1 MDFLWTSDRLIVS
14 PLEVHWKSIGSPT
27 VNMKKIQIDIDGKKI
42 KCDEGAHVLQVAIEN
57 GIDIPHFCYH
67 EDLPIDVHCRACLVE
82 VKGAVRTSCNLATEN
97 GMKILTDSKKVLQL
111 RDENLELLLADH
123 QKLCRKCRQGY
134 FCQTAEMMKKYRI
147 SGKKYHRDIIDK
159 PIHQLGAAAE
169 FDPQAC
175 IACNKC
181 VEICEKIGIGFL
193 KLEGKGSKT
202 HLTYNKDPKVDCIYC
217 GQCTAHCPVAAIR
230 EQDHLTK
237 LEKLL
242 KDKKAGKLKN
252 KILIAQMAPSVRA
265 SIGEEFNLK
274 PGCNMEGQMVT
285 ALKKLGFDYVF
296 DVNMGADI
304 TTWVEATELAERIK
318 GKGGPLPMITSCCPG
333 WVKTA
338 EFYYPEMLD
347 HLTQARSPQIH
358 SGGAYKTWWAEKVGV
373 DPKKIVVVSF
383 MPCTSKK
390 YEASFDKFKINGMN
404 PVDYVLTTR
413 ETGSLLKKHK
423 INLPKLKKG
432 KVDSPG
438 TYSGA
443 AAIYGASGGVMES
456 ALRTA
461 YFFLTG
467 KELKKPEFKAVR
479 GMEGIKEASIKIGN
493 QTIRVAVVTMAKNS
507 HKIIDKIKKHPKKY
521 HYIEMMACPGGC
533 IGGGGQPYPN
543 SEKIIQERTKAL
555 YKIDDKMKLRKAH
568 LNPIVKEFFED
579 YIAKLSKSKQEAI
592 LLTRYSKKRKF
603 E

>member
-1 MDFLWTSDRLIVS
+1 
-14 PLEVHWKSIGSPT
+14 
-27 VNMKKIQIDIDGKKI
+27 MKKIQIEIDGKKI
-42 KCDEGAHVLQVAIEN
+42 KCDEGASILQIAIDNNIE
-57 GIDIPHFCYH
+57 IPHFCYH
-67 EDLPIDVHCRACLVE
+67 EDLKLDVHCRTCLVE
-82 VKGAVRTSCNLATEN
+82 VKPNGKVCTSCDLKAED
-97 GMKILTDSKKVLQL
+97 GMKVLTNSPTVRKL

-123 QKLCRKCRQGY
+123 QKFCPRCQKGY
-134 FCQTAEMMKKYRI
+134 FCKTDRLMRKFKI
-147 SGKKYHRDIIDK
+147 SGSKYKRDKISA
-159 PIHQLGAAAE
+159 PIHKMGTAAE

-175 IACNKC
+175 ISCNKC
-181 VEICEKIGIGFL
+181 VEMCEKIGIGFL

-202 HLTYNKDPKVDCIYC
+202 HLAYNCDPNVDCVYC
-217 GQCTAHCPVAAIR
+217 GQCTVHCPVNAVR
-230 EQDHLTK
+230 EQSHLEPV
-237 LEKLL
+237 EKLL
-242 KDKKAGKLKN
+242 KNKKG

-265 SIGEEFNLK
+265 SIGEEFGLA
-274 PGCNMEGQMVT
+274 PGTNMEKQMYT

-304 TTWVEATELAERIK
+304 TTYVEAMELVERIK
-318 GKGGPLPMITSCCPG
+318 KNEDLPMITSCCPG

-338 EFYYPEMLD
+338 EFYHPDMLN

-358 SGGAYKTWWAEKVGV
+358 SGGAYKTWWAKKAGV
-373 DPKKIVVVSF
+373 DPKKIVIVSF

-390 YEASFDKFKINGMN
+390 YEAGFSKFKIDGMN
-404 PVDYVLTTR
+404 PVDHVLTTR
-413 ETGSLLKKHK
+413 ETGALLKKHK

-432 KVDSPG
+432 KVDLPG

-456 ALRTA
+456 ALRSA

-479 GMEGIKEASIKIGN
+479 GMEGIKEASIKMGN
-493 QTIRVAVVTMAKNS
+493 KTIRVAVVAMAKNS
-507 HKIIDKIKKHPKKY
+507 HKVMDIIKKHPKKY

-533 IGGGGQPYPN
+533 IGGGGQPLP
-543 SEKIIQERTKAL
+543 STEKIIAKRISTL

-568 LNPIVKEFFED
+568 LNPMVVDFFEN
-579 YIAKLSKSKQEAI
+579 YIQKLPKKKQEAI
-592 LLTRYSKKRKF
+592 LLTRYAKKRKF